1 VSSGNGTNPQR
12 YRSKHPYRDTML
24 VYAALGAVVVVV
36 AYATGSGI
44 LKALAGGVSAF
55 VLATAYGWWRLRQR
69 ERREAQAAREKK
81 AQ

>member
-1 VSSGNGTNPQR
+1 
-12 YRSKHPYRDTML
+12 
-24 VYAALGAVVVVV
+24 VV

-69 ERREAQAAREKK
+69 ERREAEAQAAREKE